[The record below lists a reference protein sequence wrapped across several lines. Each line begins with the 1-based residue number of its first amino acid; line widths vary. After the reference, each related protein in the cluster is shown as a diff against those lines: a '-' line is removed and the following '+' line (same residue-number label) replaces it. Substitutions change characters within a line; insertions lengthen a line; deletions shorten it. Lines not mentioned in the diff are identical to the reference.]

1 MSKIEELKKEL
12 EYRQDLY
19 RVAKDQLD
27 ICKENLEQA
36 QMEFRIGEI
45 ERVLEGMATLNRLG
59 VTEEFDNYIVHCLN
73 CLHGNIDGTVIS
85 IDKDVEKA
93 REESDRMVEE

>member
-19 RVAKDQLD
+19 RIAKEQLD
-27 ICKENLEQA
+27 ICEENLENA

-45 ERVLEGMATLNRLG
+45 ERVLEGMETLNRLG
-59 VTEEFDNYIVHCLN
+59 VTEGFNNYIVHCLN
-73 CLHGNIDGTVIS
+73 CLHGNIDGIVIS
-85 IDKDVEKA
+85 IDEDVEKA
-93 REESDRMVEE
+93 REEAERMKEE